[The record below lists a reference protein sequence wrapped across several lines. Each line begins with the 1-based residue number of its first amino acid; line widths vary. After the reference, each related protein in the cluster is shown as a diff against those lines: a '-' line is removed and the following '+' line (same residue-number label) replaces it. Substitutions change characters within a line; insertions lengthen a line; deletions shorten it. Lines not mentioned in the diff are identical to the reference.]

1 MQYNVGHFS
10 DRGDRFAIAVLA
22 HELVHLLGVR
32 GSDRLKGHVDP
43 SFESLMASDGGFS
56 FYNTLGHPL
65 SILSALDR
73 EALRVRY
80 ERLEYGEPLTDFG
93 PWESTSWHVSGN
105 GQHASFGVAWRN
117 GYGEPWA
124 HGYLPDS
131 DLADNSDLQGTTIWS
146 GVLLGFTPDAATVA
160 GNAVVGVNLADLT
173 GRADFT
179 GLESW
184 PDSTAPSD
192 PGTGATWGD
201 GDLAYSILVTGNTF
215 KQTGGD
221 DGFLTGIFTGAAH
234 EGMGGTLERDDLTA
248 AFGGNR

>member
-1 MQYNVGHFS
+1 
-10 DRGDRFAIAVLA
+10 
-22 HELVHLLGVR
+22 
-32 GSDRLKGHVDP
+32 
-43 SFESLMASDGGFS
+43 MASDGGFS